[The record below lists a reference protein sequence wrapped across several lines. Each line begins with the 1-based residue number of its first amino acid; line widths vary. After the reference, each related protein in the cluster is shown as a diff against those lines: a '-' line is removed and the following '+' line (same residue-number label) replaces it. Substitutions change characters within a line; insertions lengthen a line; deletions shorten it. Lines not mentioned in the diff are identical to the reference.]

1 MRDANGTTIKT
12 IKRQSRGRCP
22 DGAPNPIDVYVG
34 HRLKARRLLLGMSM
48 DKLASLMGLTFQQI
62 QKYERG
68 SNRIGASRMW
78 DFSKILGVDVNFFF
92 EDMSQDI
99 ADQSPRNFVYYP
111 DIIDNSDNNP
121 LPTPIDRTNEAQE
134 LVRNYFNI
142 QNRAA
147 ARSIFLLL
155 KSLATSSPKINIPP
169 QE

>member
-12 IKRQSRGRCP
+12 IKYQSRGRCP
-22 DGAPNPIDVYVG
+22 DGAPNPIDAYVG

-68 SNRIGASRMW
+68 RNRISASRMW
-78 DFSKILGVDVNFFF
+78 DFSKILGVDANFFF
-92 EDMSQDI
+92 EDMPQDI
-99 ADQSPRNFVYYP
+99 ADQSPRSFVYVP
-111 DIIDNSDNNP
+111 NLLDDSDNNP
-121 LPTPIDRTNEAQE
+121 LPTPLDRTNEAQE
-134 LVRNYFNI
+134 LVRNYFKI
-142 QNRAA
+142 HNRNT

>member
-12 IKRQSRGRCP
+12 IKYQSRGRCP
-22 DGAPNPIDVYVG
+22 DGAPNPIDAYVG

-68 SNRIGASRMW
+68 RNRISASRMW
-78 DFSKILGVDVNFFF
+78 DFSKILGVDANFFF
-92 EDMSQDI
+92 EDMPQDI
-99 ADQSPRNFVYYP
+99 ADQSPRSFVYVSNIL
-111 DIIDNSDNNP
+111 DDSDNNP
-121 LPTPIDRTNEAQE
+121 LPTPLDRTNEAQE
-134 LVRNYFNI
+134 LVRNYFKI
-142 QNRAA
+142 HNRNT

>member
-78 DFSKILGVDVNFFF
+78 DFSKILGVDVNFFLKICRRTSRIRVRGILY
-92 EDMSQDI
+92 MILISLTT
-99 ADQSPRNFVYYP
+99 AT
-111 DIIDNSDNNP
+111 IIRCQRP
-121 LPTPIDRTNEAQE
+121 LTEQMKLKNWYETILIYKTVLP
-134 LVRNYFNI
+134 L
-142 QNRAA
+142 AA
-147 ARSIFLLL
+147 FFFC
-155 KSLATSSPKINIPP
+155 
-169 QE
+169 

>member
-12 IKRQSRGRCP
+12 IKYQSRGRCP
-22 DGAPNPIDVYVG
+22 DGAPNPIDAYVG

-68 SNRIGASRMW
+68 RNRISASRMW
-78 DFSKILGVDVNFFF
+78 DFSKILGVDANFFF
-92 EDMSQDI
+92 EDMPQDI
-99 ADQSPRNFVYYP
+99 ADQSPRSFVYVP
-111 DIIDNSDNNP
+111 NILDDSDNNP
-121 LPTPIDRTNEAQE
+121 LPTPLDRTNEAQE
-134 LVRNYFNI
+134 LVRNYFKI
-142 QNRAA
+142 HNRNT

-155 KSLATSSPKINIPP
+155 KSLATSSTKINIPP

>member
-92 EDMSQDI
+92 EEMDEETASSLPSGYI
-99 ADQSPRNFVYYP
+99 INSRNLAD
-111 DIIDNSDNNP
+111 
-121 LPTPIDRTNEAQE
+121 TE
-134 LVRNYFNI
+134 
-142 QNRAA
+142 
-147 ARSIFLLL
+147 
-155 KSLATSSPKINIPP
+155 
-169 QE
+169 